1 MISTQEAALG
11 VEAIKIVRPMQPGD
25 VTATYATMDKLRALC
40 GYPPKVKLA
49 EGLARFVEWRL
60 GYETERLEFS

>member
-1 MISTQEAALG
+1 
-11 VEAIKIVRPMQPGD
+11 MQPGD
-25 VTATYATMDKLRALC
+25 VTATCATIDKLWAFC

-49 EGLARFVEWRL
+49 ERLARFVEWRL